1 LTCSR
6 RGALNWLFGAV
17 VSGLL
22 VGCLAPTLPLPPPSR
37 PEVTTP
43 NAAGMIHIRGTVR
56 PKAEVFAKNRRT
68 LKIVGE
74 ETDESGKYDLTM
86 QAEVDDQLIVWYTD
100 HGDESDLTEITVP
113 DENDFGGAGANSR

>member
-1 LTCSR
+1 M
-6 RGALNWLFGAV
+6 ALKWAFGAM

-43 NAAGMIHIRGTVR
+43 DAAGMIHIRGTVR
-56 PKAEVFAKNRRT
+56 PKAEVLAKNLRT

-74 ETDESGKYDLTM
+74 ETDESGAYDLIM
-86 QAEVDDQLIVWYTD
+86 EAEIDDRLIIWYTD
-100 HGDESDLTEITVP
+100 GGDESDLTEVTVP
-113 DENDFGGAGANSR
+113 DDDDFGVAGANSR